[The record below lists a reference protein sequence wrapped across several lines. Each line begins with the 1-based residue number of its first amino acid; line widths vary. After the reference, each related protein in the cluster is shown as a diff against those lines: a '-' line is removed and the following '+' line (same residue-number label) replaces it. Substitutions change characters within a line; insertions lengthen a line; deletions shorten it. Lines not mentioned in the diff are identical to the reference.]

1 MKFIETNNIKG
12 DIFGGITA
20 GIVALPLALAFG
32 IQAFGGVQDPS
43 AASMGALAGLVGAT
57 MLGFFAALFGGTHS
71 QISGPTGPMTVVAA
85 TLISGVWASSNGS
98 ISSVLISMA
107 LAGLFCG
114 LFQIL
119 FGIIK
124 LGKYVRYIPYPVLS
138 GFMSG
143 IGVIIILQQLYPLVG
158 LKGTGTMIDLV
169 MGIPAAVSDGIS
181 VTALLLGLGT
191 IAIIELFPFVTK
203 KVPATLVALIV
214 MTVISLFCN
223 MDEKLIIGNIPS
235 GLPLPFFAN
244 ANISLSGI
252 DWMTVLKASLIPG
265 LTLAGLG
272 SIDTLLTS
280 VVADNIT
287 KTKHNSNK
295 ELIGQG
301 IGNAIAGLFCGLPGA
316 GATMRTVVN
325 VKSGGRTQISGM
337 VHALLLLAI
346 LLGLGGLVKYVPLSV
361 LAGILITVG
370 WGIIDFK
377 GFKDLLRIPRADAVV
392 LVVVFLVTVFVDLLT
407 AVGIGMVI
415 ACVLFM
421 KRASDLVEGGYSSS
435 TMTSSDLHKGLPN
448 PGEANFDKTKP
459 WQDEGGITDE
469 MRQHIYVQ
477 RLNGPIFFGTINKFK
492 EVMEDVPDH
501 AKVVIIRM
509 KLVSFM
515 DQSGLYAMET
525 AIKDLQARGILVL
538 MTIIQPQPMYML
550 KTLHVIPAVIP
561 EEHTFKTF
569 ESCVMFLN
577 EHNAQFEGSKK

>member
-1 MKFIETNNIKG
+1 MAFIKTDNLKG

-32 IQAFGGVQDPS
+32 IQAFGGIDDPS
-43 AASMGALAGLVGAT
+43 ASSMGALAGLVGAT
-57 MLGFFAALFGGTHS
+57 FLGFFASLFGGTHS
-71 QISGPTGPMTVVAA
+71 QISGPTGPMTVITAS
-85 TLISGVWASSNGS
+85 LLSGVWAAQHSMSA
-98 ISSVLISMA
+98 VLISMS

-119 FGIIK
+119 FGFLKI
-124 LGKYVRYIPYPVLS
+124 GKYVRYIPYPVLS

-143 IGVIIILQQLYPLVG
+143 IGVIIIIQQLYPLIGCKSPV
-158 LKGTGTMIDLV
+158 LVVDMIMQLPERV
-169 MGIPAAVSDGIS
+169 AGGVSF
-181 VTALLLGLGT
+181 VALLLGLGT
-191 IAIIELFPFVTK
+191 IAIIYLFPLITK
-203 KVPATLVALIV
+203 KIPSTLLALLV
-214 MTVISLFCN
+214 MTIISLFLN
-223 MDEKLIIGNIPS
+223 MDEKLLIGQIPAGFPMPVFAKE
-235 GLPLPFFAN
+235 GL
-244 ANISLSGI
+244 SLQGL
-252 DWMTVLKASLIPG
+252 DWGMVLKASVIPG

-287 KTKHNSNK
+287 KTRHNSNR

-301 IGNAIAGLFCGLPGA
+301 IGNMISGLFCGISGA

-337 VHALLLLAI
+337 VHSLLLLAV
-346 LLGLGGLVKYVPLSV
+346 LLGLGSLVRYVPLSV

-392 LVVVFLVTVFVDLLT
+392 LIIVFLLTVFVDLLT

-421 KRASDLVEGGYSSS
+421 KRASDLVEGGYSSAE
-435 TMTSSDLHKGLPN
+435 MT
-448 PGEANFDKTKP
+448 NFDKESP
-459 WQDEGGITDE
+459 WQDEGGMPDKVK
-469 MRQHIYVQ
+469 HKIYIQ
-477 RLNGPIFFGTINKFK
+477 RLNGPIFFGTITKFQQ
-492 EVMEDVPDH
+492 VMNDVPED
-501 AKVVIIRM
+501 AKIVIIRM
-509 KLVSFM
+509 RLVSFM

-525 AIKDLQARGILVL
+525 AIKELQDRGVLVL

-550 KTLHVIPAVIP
+550 KTMKVIPLIVP
-561 EEHTFKTF
+561 ELHTFKTF
-569 ESCVMFLN
+569 EDCTEFLKN
-577 EHNAQFEGSKK
+577 RIEG

>member
-12 DIFGGITA
+12 DLFGGITA

-32 IQAFGGVQDPS
+32 IQAFGGVNDPS
-43 AASMGALAGLVGAT
+43 AASMGALAGIVGAT
-57 MLGFFAALFGGTHS
+57 MLGFFAALLGGTHS
-71 QISGPTGPMTVVAA
+71 QISGPTGPMTVVTA
-85 TLISGVWASSNGS
+85 TLIGGVWASSGGS
-98 ISSVLISMA
+98 LADVLISMS

-124 LGKYVRYIPYPVLS
+124 LGKYIRYIPYPVLS

-158 LKGTGTMIDLV
+158 LKGSGSMVDLL
-169 MGIPAAVSDGIS
+169 MGIPHAVSQGIS
-181 VTALLLGLGT
+181 ITALLLGLGT
-191 IAIIELFPFVTK
+191 IAIIYLLPLLTK
-203 KVPATLVALIV
+203 KIPATLVALVV
-214 MTVISLFCN
+214 MTVVSLFCHL
-223 MDEKLIIGNIPS
+223 DGRYIIGDIPS
-235 GLPLPFFAN
+235 GLPMPFFAK
-244 ANISLSGI
+244 AGLDMASV
-252 DWMTVLKASLIPG
+252 DWLAVLKAAVIPG

-301 IGNAIAGLFCGLPGA
+301 IGNAVAGLFCGLPGA

-325 VKSGGRTQISGM
+325 VKSGGRTQLSGM
-337 VHALLLLAI
+337 VHALLLLAV

-377 GFKDLLRIPRADAVV
+377 GFKDLLRIPKADAVV
-392 LVVVFLVTVFVDLLT
+392 LIVVFLVTVFVDLLT

-435 TMTSSDLHKGLPN
+435 AMTSADVRKGLPD
-448 PGEANFDKTKP
+448 PGLPNFDKSLP
-459 WQDEGGITDE
+459 WGDEGGITDE
-469 MRQHIYVQ
+469 MRRHIYIQ

-492 EVMEDVPDH
+492 EVMEDVPSD
-501 AKVVIIRM
+501 AKVVITP
-509 KLVSFM
+509 S
-515 DQSGLYAMET
+515 
-525 AIKDLQARGILVL
+525 
-538 MTIIQPQPMYML
+538 
-550 KTLHVIPAVIP
+550 KTSRHAASP
-561 EEHTFKTF
+561 
-569 ESCVMFLN
+569 S
-577 EHNAQFEGSKK
+577 S

>member
-1 MKFIETNNIKG
+1 MKLIETNNLKG

-32 IQAFGGVQDPS
+32 IQAFGGVNDPA
-43 AASMGALAGLVGAT
+43 AASMGALAGIVGAT
-57 MLGFFAALFGGTHS
+57 MLGFFASLFGGTHS
-71 QISGPTGPMTVVAA
+71 QISGPTGPMTVVSA
-85 TLISGVWASSNGS
+85 TMISGIWASSGGN

-124 LGKYVRYIPYPVLS
+124 LGKYIRYIPYPVLS

-169 MGIPAAVSDGIS
+169 MGIPAAVADGIS

-191 IAIIELFPFVTK
+191 ILIIELFPLLTK

-223 MDEKLIIGNIPS
+223 LDGKLIIGEIPS
-235 GLPLPFFAN
+235 GLPLPFFAK
-244 ANISLSGI
+244 AGI
-252 DWMTVLKASLIPG
+252 DMASIDWGVVLKASLIPG

-301 IGNAIAGLFCGLPGA
+301 IGNAMAGLFCGLPGA

-337 VHALLLLAI
+337 IHALLLLAI
-346 LLGLGGLVKYVPLSV
+346 LLGLGSLVKYVPLSV

-377 GFKDLLRIPRADAVV
+377 GFKDLFKIPKADAVV
-392 LVVVFLVTVFVDLLT
+392 LVVVFIITVFVDLLT

-435 TMTSSDLHKGLPN
+435 TMTNAEMRKGLPD
-448 PGEANFDKTKP
+448 PGLPNFDKSMP
-459 WQDEGGITDE
+459 WNDEGGITDE
-469 MRQHIYVQ
+469 MRKHIFVQ

-492 EVMEDVPDH
+492 EVMEDIPDH

-525 AIKDLQARGILVL
+525 AIKDLQDRGILVL

-550 KTLHVIPAVIP
+550 KTLNVIPSVVP

-569 ESCVMFLN
+569 EDCTDFLSKMN
-577 EHNAQFEGSKK
+577 FETI

>member
-12 DIFGGITA
+12 DLFGGITA

-32 IQAFGGVQDPS
+32 IQAFGGVNDPS
-43 AASMGALAGLVGAT
+43 AASMGALAGIVGAT
-57 MLGFFAALFGGTHS
+57 MLGFFAALLGGTHS
-71 QISGPTGPMTVVAA
+71 QISGPTGPMTVVTA
-85 TLISGVWASSNGS
+85 TLIGGVWASSGGS
-98 ISSVLISMA
+98 LADVLISMS

-124 LGKYVRYIPYPVLS
+124 LGKYIRYIPYPVLS

-158 LKGTGTMIDLV
+158 LKGSGSMVDLL
-169 MGIPAAVSDGIS
+169 MGIPHAVSQGIS
-181 VTALLLGLGT
+181 ITALLLGLGT
-191 IAIIELFPFVTK
+191 IAIIYLLPLLTK
-203 KVPATLVALIV
+203 KIPATLVALVV
-214 MTVISLFCN
+214 MTVVSLFCHL
-223 MDEKLIIGNIPS
+223 DGRYIIGDIPS
-235 GLPLPFFAN
+235 GLPMPFFAK
-244 ANISLSGI
+244 AGLDMASV
-252 DWMTVLKASLIPG
+252 DWLAVLKAAVIPG

-301 IGNAIAGLFCGLPGA
+301 IGNAVAGLFCGLPGA

-325 VKSGGRTQISGM
+325 VKSGGRTQLSGM
-337 VHALLLLAI
+337 VHALLLLAV

-377 GFKDLLRIPRADAVV
+377 GFKDLLRIPKADAVV
-392 LVVVFLVTVFVDLLT
+392 LIVVFLVTVFVDLLT

-435 TMTSSDLHKGLPN
+435 AMTSADVRKGLPD
-448 PGEANFDKTKP
+448 PGLPNFDKSLP
-459 WQDEGGITDE
+459 WGDEGGITDE
-469 MRQHIYVQ
+469 MRRHIYIQ

-492 EVMEDVPDH
+492 EVMEDVPSD

-525 AIKDLQARGILVL
+525 AIKDLQARGITVL

-550 KTLHVIPAVIP
+550 RTLNVIPSVVP

-569 ESCVMFLN
+569 EDCTEFL
-577 EHNAQFEGSKK
+577 SKMGIE

>member
-1 MKFIETNNIKG
+1 MIKTNNIKS
-12 DIFGGITA
+12 DIFGGVTA

-32 IQAFGGVQDPS
+32 IQAFSGIDNPE
-43 AASMGALAGLVGAT
+43 AASMGAYAGLVGAT
-57 MLGFFAALFGGTHS
+57 LLGFFAALFGGTHS
-71 QISGPTGPMTVVAA
+71 QISGPTGPMTVITA
-85 TLISGVWASSNGS
+85 TLVSGAFASSAGD
-98 ISSVLISMA
+98 ISTVLVSMA
-107 LAGLFCG
+107 LAAIFCG
-114 LFQIL
+114 IFQIL
-119 FGIIK
+119 FGVIK

-158 LKGTGTMIDLV
+158 QSGSGSMLTLLAGL
-169 MGIPAAVSDGIS
+169 PSAVSHLS
-181 VTALLLGLGT
+181 LTALLLGLGT
-191 IAIIELFPFVTK
+191 VAIIYLFPLITK
-203 KVPATLVALIV
+203 KVPSTLVALIV
-214 MTVISLFCN
+214 MTVVSLFLD
-223 MDEKLIIGNIPS
+223 MPEGSTIGKIPS
-235 GLPLPFFAN
+235 GLPVPFFAN
-244 ANISLSGI
+244 SNVSLAGL
-252 DWMTVLKASLIPG
+252 DWGAILKASIIPG

-287 KTKHNSNK
+287 KTKHNSNR

-325 VKSGGRTQISGM
+325 VKSGGRTQLSGM
-337 VHALLLLAI
+337 VHALLLLAV
-346 LLGLGGLVKYVPLSV
+346 LLGLGSLVQYVPLSV

-377 GFKDLLRIPRADAVV
+377 GFKDLLNIPRADAVV

-435 TMTSSDLHKGLPN
+435 VMTDSDLHRGLPA
-448 PGEANFDKTKP
+448 PPQPNFDKSLP
-459 WQDEGGITDE
+459 WTDEGGITDE
-469 MRQHIYVQ
+469 MRQHIYIQ
-477 RLNGPIFFGTINKFK
+477 RLNGPIFFGSITKFK
-492 EVMEDVPDH
+492 EVMSDVPDDV
-501 AKVVIIRM
+501 KIVIIRM
-509 KLVSFM
+509 RLVSFM
-515 DQSGLYAMET
+515 DQSGLYAMEE
-525 AIKDLQARGILVL
+525 AIKDLQARGIEVL

-550 KTLHVIPAVIP
+550 TKMKVIPEVVP

-569 ESCVMFLN
+569 EDCTAYLSQ
-577 EHNAQFEGSKK
+577 HQIIK

>member
-12 DIFGGITA
+12 DLFGGITA

-32 IQAFGGVQDPS
+32 IQAFGGVNDPS
-43 AASMGALAGLVGAT
+43 AASMGALAGIVGAT
-57 MLGFFAALFGGTHS
+57 MLGFFAALLGGTHS
-71 QISGPTGPMTVVAA
+71 QISGPTGPMTVVTA
-85 TLISGVWASSNGS
+85 TLIGGVWASSGGS
-98 ISSVLISMA
+98 LADVLISMS

-124 LGKYVRYIPYPVLS
+124 LGKYIRYIPYPVLS

-158 LKGTGTMIDLV
+158 LKGSGSMVDLL
-169 MGIPAAVSDGIS
+169 MGIPHAVSQGIS
-181 VTALLLGLGT
+181 ITALLLGLGT
-191 IAIIELFPFVTK
+191 IAIIYLLPLLTK
-203 KVPATLVALIV
+203 KIPATLVALVV
-214 MTVISLFCN
+214 MTVVSLFCHL
-223 MDEKLIIGNIPS
+223 DGRYIIGDIPS
-235 GLPLPFFAN
+235 GLPMPFFAK
-244 ANISLSGI
+244 AGLDMASV
-252 DWMTVLKASLIPG
+252 DWLAVLKAAVIPG

-301 IGNAIAGLFCGLPGA
+301 IGNAVAGIFCGLPGA

-325 VKSGGRTQISGM
+325 VKSGGRTQLSGM
-337 VHALLLLAI
+337 VHALLLLAV

-377 GFKDLLRIPRADAVV
+377 GFKDLLRIPKADAVV
-392 LVVVFLVTVFVDLLT
+392 LIVVFLVTVFVDLLT

-435 TMTSSDLHKGLPN
+435 AMTSADVRKGLPD
-448 PGEANFDKTKP
+448 PGLPNFDKSLP
-459 WQDEGGITDE
+459 WGDEGGITDE
-469 MRQHIYVQ
+469 MRRHIYIQ

-492 EVMEDVPDH
+492 EVMEDVPSD

-525 AIKDLQARGILVL
+525 AIKDLQARGITVL

-550 KTLHVIPAVIP
+550 RTLNVIPSVVP

-569 ESCVMFLN
+569 EDCTEFL
-577 EHNAQFEGSKK
+577 SKMGIE

>member
-12 DIFGGITA
+12 DLFGGITA

-32 IQAFGGVQDPS
+32 IQAFGGVNDPS
-43 AASMGALAGLVGAT
+43 AASMGALAGIVGAT
-57 MLGFFAALFGGTHS
+57 MLGFFAALLGGTHS
-71 QISGPTGPMTVVAA
+71 QISGPTGPMTVVTA
-85 TLISGVWASSNGS
+85 TLIGGVWASSGGS
-98 ISSVLISMA
+98 LADVLISMS

-124 LGKYVRYIPYPVLS
+124 LGKYIRYIPYPVLS

-158 LKGTGTMIDLV
+158 LKGSGSMVDLL
-169 MGIPAAVSDGIS
+169 MGIPHAVSQGIS
-181 VTALLLGLGT
+181 ITALLLGLGT
-191 IAIIELFPFVTK
+191 IAIIYLLPLLTK
-203 KVPATLVALIV
+203 KIPATLVALVV
-214 MTVISLFCN
+214 MTVVSLFCHL
-223 MDEKLIIGNIPS
+223 DGRYIIGDIPS
-235 GLPLPFFAN
+235 GLPMPFFAK
-244 ANISLSGI
+244 AGI
-252 DWMTVLKASLIPG
+252 DMASVDWLAVLKAAVIPG

-301 IGNAIAGLFCGLPGA
+301 IGNAVAGLFCGLPGA

-325 VKSGGRTQISGM
+325 VKSGGRTQLSGM
-337 VHALLLLAI
+337 VHALLLLAV

-377 GFKDLLRIPRADAVV
+377 GFKDLLRIPKADAVV
-392 LVVVFLVTVFVDLLT
+392 LIVVFLVTVFVDLLT

-435 TMTSSDLHKGLPN
+435 AMTSADVRKGLPD
-448 PGEANFDKTKP
+448 PGLPNFDKSLP
-459 WQDEGGITDE
+459 WGDEGGITDE
-469 MRQHIYVQ
+469 MRRHIYIQ

-492 EVMEDVPDH
+492 EVMEDVPSD

-525 AIKDLQARGILVL
+525 AIKDLQARGITVL

-550 KTLHVIPAVIP
+550 RTLNVIPSVVP

-569 ESCVMFLN
+569 EDCTEFL
-577 EHNAQFEGSKK
+577 SKMGIE

>member
-1 MKFIETNNIKG
+1 MAFISTKNLKG

-32 IQAFGGVQDPS
+32 IQAFGGIDDPS
-43 AASMGALAGLVGAT
+43 ASSMGAIAGLIGAT
-57 MLGFFAALFGGTHS
+57 LLGFFASLFGGTHS
-71 QISGPTGPMTVVAA
+71 QISGPTGPMTVITAA
-85 TLISGVWASSNGS
+85 LISGVWASQQSMS
-98 ISSVLISMA
+98 AVLISMS

-114 LFQIL
+114 LFQII

-143 IGVIIILQQLYPLVG
+143 IGVIIILQQIYPLVG
-158 LKGTGTMIDLV
+158 LKSPVLVVDMITQLPER
-169 MGIPAAVSDGIS
+169 ITDGIS
-181 VTALLLGLGT
+181 LAALFLGLGT
-191 IAIIELFPFVTK
+191 IAIIYLFPLITK
-203 KVPATLVALIV
+203 KIPSTLLALVV
-214 MTVISLFCN
+214 MTVVALFCN
-223 MDEKLIIGNIPS
+223 MDEKLLIGSIPS
-235 GLPLPFFAN
+235 GFPMPFFAKEE
-244 ANISLSGI
+244 ISLVGLNWAEI
-252 DWMTVLKASLIPG
+252 LKASVIPG

-287 KTKHNSNK
+287 KTQHNSNR

-301 IGNAIAGLFCGLPGA
+301 IGNMISGLFCGIAGA

-337 VHALLLLAI
+337 VHSMFLLAV
-346 LLGLGGLVKYVPLSV
+346 LLGLGSLVKYVPLSV

-377 GFKDLLRIPRADAVV
+377 GFKDLLKIPRADAVV
-392 LVVVFLVTVFVDLLT
+392 LIIVFLLTVFVDLLT

-421 KRASDLVEGGYSSS
+421 KRASDLVEGSYSSS
-435 TMTSSDLHKGLPN
+435 EMT
-448 PGEANFDKTKP
+448 NFDKESP
-459 WQDEGGITDE
+459 WSDEGGIPEE
-469 MRQHIYVQ
+469 MLHKIYIQ
-477 RLNGPIFFGTINKFK
+477 RLNGPIFFGTITKFQH
-492 EVMEDVPDH
+492 VMNDVPED
-501 AKVVIIRM
+501 AKIVIIRM
-509 KLVSFM
+509 RLVSFM

-525 AIKDLQARGILVL
+525 AIKDIQARGTMVL

-550 KTLHVIPAVIP
+550 KTMNLIPDLVP

-569 ESCVMFLN
+569 EDCTEFLKGL
-577 EHNAQFEGSKK
+577 EM